1 MTDDMPPGPG
11 IRPAVPA
18 GKPTEHLP
26 LAGTT
31 TQSQPPRIGSLS
43 VVSRDL
49 ADFGTPGVWVEV
61 DPDVAEEMGAF
72 EETALSVEDVEGADD
87 GN

>member
-1 MTDDMPPGPG
+1 MVDEPKKGRTAQSDGAATLPPADAAL
-11 IRPAVPA
+11 IVRTVS
-18 GKPTEHLP
+18 TP
-26 LAGTT
+26 LV
-31 TQSQPPRIGSLS
+31 SL
-43 VVSRDL
+43 DL

-72 EETALSVEDVEGADD
+72 EETAVSAEDVEEADD